1 MKKTLYA
8 FLAFCVVCIAM
19 ADDHIIQFVLSNG
32 QHVSYRTS
40 DVQGITFDYHD
51 QDSIDQAYRD
61 SLAREQFVR
70 DSIWREEL
78 IRDSLYRDS
87 VERYANVHTLNLM
100 VDSTD
105 RYTIFA
111 EALRRTGLID
121 SVATY
126 RNENLIFSIG
136 YYPNSSA
143 LIYEAP
149 ESRCGFTIF
158 AEPDSV
164 LQQHGINSIDDLISF
179 ANNTYGT
186 AKEWYDYLQANNLE
200 VSTGEDYTNRQNAL
214 NMFVAYH
221 ILPAAIPANWIV
233 FERGSSIYWN
243 YAPDADSYDYYETML
258 PCTMLKAWAPSSM
271 GNKVFLNR
279 YQTNNTLTNEVGTMG
294 TNHELIRPGAEV
306 LRSEGSVEGSNGYI
320 HPIGDMLV
328 YDKMVPQGVLGG
340 ERVRVNCTS
349 LLPELI
355 TDGWRSH
362 SGGDGSI
369 PSNYDTSRIGI
380 PNDYSANMVVYNRN
394 SSMAMAYGLHSAWY
408 CYQADQLQMW
418 GAAFDVAVKLPP
430 LPAGTYELRIPYV
443 NYRGTLV
450 EYSVGTDPYATDWT
464 WDDTGTLK
472 VEGFEVI
479 DTVDYTIDPRDP
491 RIGLTN
497 ALEEEDLGV
506 ASDQALRHRGYMRAP
521 YSFCGHAERGWS
533 IENNCRNAYS
543 GVGTMRKILGRVQTD
558 GQHKWLRIRKL
569 HNPDELYSSFS
580 LDYIEL
586 MPVALTEQTQYMEDW
601 Y

>member
-1 MKKTLYA
+1 MKKSIYA

-19 ADDHIIQFVLSNG
+19 ADDHIIHFVLSNG

-40 DVQGITFDYHD
+40 DVQGITYDYHD
-51 QDSIDQAYRD
+51 QDSIDQAYAD
-61 SLAREQFVR
+61 SVAHEQFVR
-70 DSIWREEL
+70 DSIAREEFV
-78 IRDSLYRDS
+78 RDSLYRDS
-87 VERYANVHTLNLM
+87 VERYANTHTLDLM
-100 VDSTD
+100 VDSTS
-105 RYTIFA
+105 RYTIFT

-126 RNENLIFSIG
+126 RKDTLEFVMRPRPNFYGE
-136 YYPNSSA
+136 YYPA
-143 LIYEAP
+143 TVR
-149 ESRCGFTIF
+149 RCGFTIF

-164 LQQHGINSIDDLISF
+164 LQLHGINSIDDLINY

-200 VSTGEDYTNRQNAL
+200 VSTGDDYTSRLNTL

-221 ILPAAIPANWIV
+221 ILPAAISADWIV

-243 YAPDADSYDYYETML
+243 YAPDADPYDYYETML
-258 PCTMLKAWAPSSM
+258 PCTLLKAWVPSSK
-271 GNKVFLNR
+271 GKKVFLNR

-294 TNHELIRPGAEV
+294 TNHELIRAGAEV
-306 LRSEGSVEGSNGYI
+306 LRNEGSVEGSNGYI

-328 YDKMVPQGVLGG
+328 YDKIVPQGVLN

-349 LLPELI
+349 MVPEL
-355 TDGWRSH
+355 TTNGLRSH
-362 SGGDGSI
+362 SVSDGSI
-369 PSNYDTSRIGI
+369 PPNYDTSRIGI
-380 PNDYSANMVVYNRN
+380 PNNYSENMVVYEYYTC
-394 SSMAMAYGLHSAWY
+394 MAYCLHGSWS
-408 CYQADQLQMW
+408 CYQSDQLQIW
-418 GAAFDVAVKLPP
+418 GHRFDVAVKLPP
-430 LPAGTYELRIPYV
+430 MPAGTYELRIPYNPV
-443 NYRGTLV
+443 GYSTLV

-464 WDDTGTLK
+464 KDDTGYLK

-479 DTVDYTIDPRDP
+479 DTVDYTIFDDDP

-497 ALEEEDLGV
+497 ALAEEDYGV
-506 ASDQALRHRGYMRAP
+506 ASDQALRERGYMRAP

-533 IENNCRNAYS
+533 QENNCRNAYS
-543 GVGTMRKILGRVQTD
+543 SYASMRKIIGKVQTD
-558 GQHKWLRIRKL
+558 GQQKWLRIRSL
-569 HNPDELYSSFS
+569 TFDTYPVIS

-586 MPVALTEQTQYMEDW
+586 VPVALTEQTQYMEDW

>member
-40 DVQGITFDYHD
+40 DVQGITYDYHD
-51 QDSIDQAYRD
+51 QDSIDQAYAD
-61 SLAREQFVR
+61 SVAREEFVR
-70 DSIWREEL
+70 DSIAREEFV
-78 IRDSLYRDS
+78 RDSLYRDS
-87 VERYANVHTLNLM
+87 VERYANAHTLNLM

-105 RYTIFA
+105 RYTIFT

-126 RNENLIFSIG
+126 RKDMLEFVMRPRETYSGTPYPANE
-136 YYPNSSA
+136 
-143 LIYEAP
+143 
-149 ESRCGFTIF
+149 RQCGFTIF

-164 LQQHGINSIDDLISF
+164 LRLHGINSIDDLVSF

-200 VSTGEDYTNRQNAL
+200 VSTGEDYTSRQNAL

-221 ILPAAIPANWIV
+221 ILPAAIAADWIV
-233 FERGSSIYWN
+233 FERGSSTYWN
-243 YAPDADSYDYYETML
+243 YAPDADPYDYYETML
-258 PCTMLKAWAPSSM
+258 PCTLLKAWAPHTE
-271 GNKVFLNR
+271 GKKVFLNR

-294 TNHELIRPGAEV
+294 TNHELIRTGAEV
-306 LRSEGSVEGSNGYI
+306 LRNEGSVEGSNGYI

-328 YDKMVPQGVLGG
+328 YDKTVPQGVLN

-349 LLPELI
+349 LMPEL
-355 TDGWRSH
+355 TTNGWRSR
-362 SGGDGSI
+362 SAGDGSI
-369 PSNYDTSRIGI
+369 PSDYDTSRIGI
-380 PNDYSANMVVYNRN
+380 PNKYSGNMVVYADNTC
-394 SSMAMAYGLHSAWY
+394 MVYCLHGAWS
-408 CYQADQLQMW
+408 CYQSDQLQIW
-418 GAAFDVAVKLPP
+418 GRGFDVAVKLPS
-430 LPAGTYELRIPYV
+430 LPAGTYELRIPYYTV
-443 NYRGTLV
+443 YNYNGVLV
-450 EYSVGTDPYATDWT
+450 EYSVGTNPYATDWT
-464 WDDTGTLK
+464 RDDTGTLK

-479 DTVDYTIDPRDP
+479 DTVDYSIYYDDP

-497 ALEEEDLGV
+497 ALEEEDRGV
-506 ASDQALRHRGYMRAP
+506 ASDQALRERGYMRAP
-521 YSFCGHAERGWS
+521 YSYCGHAEIGWS

-543 GVGTMRKILGRVQTD
+543 GYGTIRKILGRVQTD
-558 GQHKWLRIRKL
+558 GQQKWLRIRSL
-569 HNPDELYSSFS
+569 IYDTNPVIS

-586 MPVALTEQTQYMEDW
+586 VPVALTEQTQYMEDW